1 MTKDQAQTKSQP
13 RVAKTQILV
22 AGAGPTGIA
31 ATLAFARAG
40 WKVALVGRRP
50 PPLPGR
56 TVALFE
62 ASVRFLNAVGVL
74 DAVKANSNRIV
85 AIRMIDDTDQLLPV
99 PELLLRAE
107 EIDLPA
113 LGLNIS
119 NDELTAVLIDQA
131 RRLDERVAV
140 IDADISDYSFDGDC
154 AAAILA
160 DGSRIEADFIVAADG
175 RQSKARTCA
184 GIDTK
189 EWTYPQVALTML
201 LSHEFPHDDIST
213 EYHTRSGPFT
223 LVPLPGR
230 EGAPHRSSLVWLMSV
245 ADARR
250 RLANKREELEFEI
263 EDYAKSTLG
272 AVKIEGEIGQFRMG
286 GMQVSQHAAGRLALV
301 GETCHAFPP
310 IGAQGLNLSL
320 RDVADLEDCLAS
332 VDLSNENELSRALAR
347 YERHRRADIGF
358 RTHGVDL
365 LNRSLIVPYLP
376 IDLLRGASFIAMSTL
391 GPLRRAVIR
400 EGVLPHL
407 VLPRLMRKEERHTER
422 SRRRRVARRA

>member
-1 MTKDQAQTKSQP
+1 MTQNKAHVDPSRIT
-13 RVAKTQILV
+13 KTQILV
-22 AGAGPTGIA
+22 VGAGQTGITA
-31 ATLAFARAG
+31 AIAFSRAG
-40 WKVALVGRRP
+40 YEVTLVGRLP
-50 PPLPGR
+50 SPLPGR

-62 ASVRFLNAVGVL
+62 ASIRFLDALGVL
-74 DAVKANSNRIV
+74 EKVKAKSNRIA

-107 EIDLPA
+107 EIDLPE

-119 NDELTAVLIDQA
+119 NDDLTEVLIGYA
-131 RRLDERVAV
+131 RELEAFDIVE
-140 IDADISDYSFDGDC
+140 ADIVDYDFTGDR
-154 AAAILA
+154 ATAILM
-160 DGSRIEADFIVAADG
+160 DGSRYEAEFVIAADG
-175 RQSKARTCA
+175 RQSKARSAA

-189 EWTYPQVALTML
+189 DWTYPQVALTL
-201 LSHEFPHDDIST
+201 LMSHEFPHDDIST

-230 EGAPHRSSLVWLMSV
+230 ANAPHRSSLVWLMSV

-250 RLANKREELEFEI
+250 RLANTCEELEFEI
-263 EDYAKSTLG
+263 EDYAKSILG
-272 AVKIEGEIGQFRMG
+272 AVKIESEIGQFRMG
-286 GMQVSQHAAGRLALV
+286 GMQVSQHAVGRLALV

-332 VDLSNENELSRALAR
+332 VDLENEKELSRALAR
-347 YERHRRADIGF
+347 YERHRRGDIGF

-376 IDLLRGASFIAMSTL
+376 VDLLRGAGFIAMTAI
-391 GPLRRAVIR
+391 GPLRRAIIR

-407 VLPRLMRKEERHTER
+407 VLPRLMRRDTPPRQTRR
-422 SRRRRVARRA
+422 SSRVKRRA